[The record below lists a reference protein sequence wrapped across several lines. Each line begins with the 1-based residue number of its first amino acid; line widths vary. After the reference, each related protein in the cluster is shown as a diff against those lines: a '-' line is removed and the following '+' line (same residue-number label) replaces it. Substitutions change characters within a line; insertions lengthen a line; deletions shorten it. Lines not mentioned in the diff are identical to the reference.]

1 MLLLTIAYDSG
12 IIDIID
18 DISEM
23 KEYFASKNILIGLS
37 ESKSENT
44 HFLKLYCEADDINEK
59 IINMFNIYVSNI
71 LYNVV
76 VEEYCKRDLQSFIA
90 DTYFFLKYDEMK
102 DIKEISS
109 KSLKDEGL
117 FMDENLVFCMNK
129 KNAILKKII
138 NCIEENK
145 EINIKGFITFRM
157 KELRKDLECII
168 DKIVEN
174 YMVEKEYNEFIK
186 LLKYFVEI
194 QESKIDEVNIIVKGN
209 GEYLIQD
216 ENGNDILEQLFSELS
231 EARYT
236 GTVSVEDM
244 LISGLIT
251 NAPQKVIIHCEENC
265 DNKELL
271 DTIKNVF
278 LDRVTF
284 CSSCKICEG
293 IKNTLKV

>member
-12 IIDIID
+12 IIDIIED
-18 DISEM
+18 VSEM

-59 IINMFNIYVSNI
+59 IINMFNIYISNI

-102 DIKEISS
+102 DIKEISAR
-109 KSLKDEGL
+109 SLKDEGL

-216 ENGNDILEQLFSELS
+216 EDGNDILEQLFSELS

-251 NAPQKVIIHCEENC
+251 NAPQRVIIHCEENC
-265 DNKELL
+265 DNKELV

-278 LDRVTF
+278 LDRVAF